1 MDVLLARD
9 EDAKEERIEGDAF
22 GSNYASGKNKKKKN
36 GVRRAAGTL
45 SELSGGQTMAYM
57 EFNKSRNKELKGTKG
72 VQNAFIRKLAN
83 SAKKKAS

>member
-1 MDVLLARD
+1 MDVLLARE

-22 GSNYASGKNKKKKN
+22 GTKYASNKGKKKT

-57 EFNKSRNKELKGTKG
+57 EVNKSRNKELKGTKG
-72 VQNAFIRKLAN
+72 VQNAFMRKLAR
-83 SAKKKAS
+83 SGAKK

>member
-1 MDVLLARD
+1 MDVLLARE

-22 GSNYASGKNKKKKN
+22 GTKYASNKGNKKKN

-57 EFNKSRNKELKGTKG
+57 EVNKSRNKELKGTKG
-72 VQNAFIRKLAN
+72 VQNAFMRKLAR
-83 SAKKKAS
+83 SGAKK